1 LSGINRETAYASHI
15 MPAIFALAF
24 GFAMGFVP
32 LTLTAVKG
40 VRAQETGIAS
50 ALLNASQQIGVAFG
64 LAVLSSISVTVTARS
79 LPDALASLYEA
90 RSAADAEAVRQ
101 ASDAIIAGY
110 SAGLTFG
117 AVAIVLAAVIAAAFI
132 NAAKGQAPVAGEAIT
147 R

>member
-1 LSGINRETAYASHI
+1 
-15 MPAIFALAF
+15 
-24 GFAMGFVP
+24 MGFVP

-64 LAVLSSISVTVTARS
+64 LAVLSSTSVTVTARS

-101 ASDAIIAGY
+101 ASDAIIAAVFHQCGKG
-110 SAGLTFG
+110 AGS
-117 AVAIVLAAVIAAAFI
+117 
-132 NAAKGQAPVAGEAIT
+132 
-147 R
+147 RCR